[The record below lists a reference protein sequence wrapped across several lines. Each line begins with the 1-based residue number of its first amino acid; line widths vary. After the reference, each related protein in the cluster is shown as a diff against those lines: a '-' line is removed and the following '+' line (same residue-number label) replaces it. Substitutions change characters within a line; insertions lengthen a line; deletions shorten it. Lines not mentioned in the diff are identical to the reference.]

1 MLHLPQPVA
10 APVDV
15 DYVAVVKQP
24 VEYRRGEDF
33 VPCQHF
39 RPFPDALVRRDD
51 GAVPF
56 VPGADEVKQEVSV
69 PPVEVLKSEF
79 VDYKH
84 A

>member
-1 MLHLPQPVA
+1 MLHLPQPVT

-15 DYVAVVKQP
+15 DYVAVMQQP

-33 VPCQHF
+33 VPCQHL

-79 VDYKH
+79 VNYKH